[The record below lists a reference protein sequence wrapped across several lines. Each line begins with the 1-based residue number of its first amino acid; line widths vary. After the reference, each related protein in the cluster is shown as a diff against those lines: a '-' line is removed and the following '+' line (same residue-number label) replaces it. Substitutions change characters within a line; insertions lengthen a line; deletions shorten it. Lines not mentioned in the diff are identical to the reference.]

1 MTPSR
6 YPHITDELLS
16 AYIDN
21 SVTEDEKALIEAAIS
36 SESTIAW
43 RLETL
48 RYTVNLLNSLPNVAL
63 PRSFVLSE
71 SQVAHGTAQPTMV
84 AQTNPRRINPRV
96 GQSDRVGPGG
106 FWQGWRD
113 FWQVGNLFLRNAAA
127 ASLAIFLVLSASNFF
142 VTHGTSPSRQPIGLT
157 QSAPTT
163 LAYGA
168 VATATENVQVAS
180 DRLPR
185 PMATP
190 IAPQVTGAQS
200 KASPP
205 LAKGDAASGAPTEQA
220 AVTLAAKSQAQQV
233 APATQSGPAQA
244 GGGQGGQVAVNGDQS
259 APPAAPSD
267 AAEFAPEAPS
277 VAAASA
283 RQPSQNDAQFMRSST
298 SAITVSAAE
307 NRVDATPASEMAM
320 TTTAAMTQSLTLI
333 TATNQLTTNQL
344 TTNQTATIQT
354 ATIGTAVTQTMTSTL
369 FTKTQSAQNMNATP
383 IALTR
388 LPATPTGAPT
398 WRDSRL
404 QLAQFVFALIT
415 LIFAFLWWRSRLGA
429 GPMART

>member
-71 SQVAHGTAQPTMV
+71 TQVAHGTAQPTMV

-96 GQSDRVGPGG
+96 GQSDRIGPGG

-142 VTHGTSPSRQPIGLT
+142 VTHGTSPSRQPTGLT
-157 QSAPTT
+157 QSATTT

-168 VATATENVQVAS
+168 VATATPNSQAAN
-180 DRLPR
+180 DQAPK

-190 IAPQVTGAQS
+190 TVPQVTSAQS

-205 LAKGDAASGAPTEQA
+205 LAKGDAASSAPTEGA
-220 AVTLAAKSQAQQV
+220 AVTLVAKSQAQQV
-233 APATQSGPAQA
+233 APSTQSGPAQA

-283 RQPSQNDAQFMRSST
+283 SQPSQNDAQLMRSST
-298 SAITVSAAE
+298 AEITVSAAE
-307 NRVDATPASEMAM
+307 KSVDVTPGSEMAM

-333 TATNQLTTNQL
+333 TAINQL

-383 IALTR
+383 LALTR
-388 LPATPTGAPT
+388 TPATPTGAPT
-398 WRDSRL
+398 WRGSRL

-429 GPMART
+429 RPMART